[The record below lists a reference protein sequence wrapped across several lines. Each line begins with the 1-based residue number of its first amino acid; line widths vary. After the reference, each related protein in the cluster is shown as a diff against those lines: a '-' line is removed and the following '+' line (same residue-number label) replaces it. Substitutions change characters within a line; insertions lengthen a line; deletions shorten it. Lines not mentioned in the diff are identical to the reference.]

1 MELDLAEGQ
10 SKRKHSPSPL
20 PALEP
25 DEASQHPQHLHRR
38 APPGGARPRG
48 RPHRAAPLGAR
59 VRPRGAPGGR
69 RPLGRREGG
78 AAGGDHWVVEKG
90 GREVRIRV
98 RVSRELGTV
107 DFLMADAP
115 PGVELGTF
123 TRVVRNGSGSE
134 FVFTRFYADS
144 TSEIEMAEQ
153 EAVVAVELQ
162 TVRALCE
169 SAHTAAAAA

>member
-1 MELDLAEGQ
+1 MKRASTRSISIAVPPQVVLDLVAD
-10 SKRKHSPSPL
+10 PTAL
-20 PALEP
+20 PRWAP
-25 DEASQHPQHLHRR
+25 AFAR
-38 APPGGARPRG
+38 A
-48 RPHRAAPLGAR
+48 
-59 VRPRGAPGGR
+59 VRP
-69 RPLGRREGG
+69 
-78 AAGGDHWVVEKG
+78 AGGDHWVVEKG

-107 DFLMADAP
+107 DYLMADAP

-123 TRVVRNGSGSE
+123 TRVVRNGCGSE

-153 EAVVAVELQ
+153 QAVVAVELQ

>member
-1 MELDLAEGQ
+1 MKRASTRSISIAVPPQVVLDLVAD
-10 SKRKHSPSPL
+10 PTAL
-20 PALEP
+20 PRWAP
-25 DEASQHPQHLHRR
+25 AFAR
-38 APPGGARPRG
+38 A
-48 RPHRAAPLGAR
+48 
-59 VRPRGAPGGR
+59 VRP
-69 RPLGRREGG
+69 
-78 AAGGDHWVVEKG
+78 AGGDHWVVEKG

-107 DFLMADAP
+107 DYLMADAP
-115 PGVELGTF
+115 PGVELGK
-123 TRVVRNGSGSE
+123 

-153 EAVVAVELQ
+153 QAVVAVELQ